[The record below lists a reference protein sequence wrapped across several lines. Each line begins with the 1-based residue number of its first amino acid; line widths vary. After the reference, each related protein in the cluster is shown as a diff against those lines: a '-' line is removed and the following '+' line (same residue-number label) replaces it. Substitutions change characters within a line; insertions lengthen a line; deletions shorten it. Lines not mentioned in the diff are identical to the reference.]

1 MTDLGMRKQVRQ
13 LVQDSPTLAVL
24 PDKVEYA
31 ECIVDHR
38 ERLRIVELSPPVVE
52 RGRSIRY
59 ALYDGDTLQ
68 GVTETREDA
77 EMFLVEDDDLTGS
90 D

>member
-1 MTDLGMRKQVRQ
+1 MTDWEMRKQVQQ
-13 LVQDSPTLAVL
+13 LVQHSPTLAVL
-24 PDKVEYA
+24 PSKVEYA

-38 ERLRIVELSPPVVE
+38 ERLRIVEISPPVVE

-68 GVTETREDA
+68 GVAETHADA